1 MILLTLLF
9 LTPLFYYL
17 PQAALAAVI
26 VTAVYRLLDF
36 EEARRI
42 FRIRRVDGLALLIT
56 FALTLLVGVEQGIII
71 GAFFALLAFIR
82 RTAYPNITELGYVEE
97 EEAYLDLRRFPEAR
111 TYPEALIVRF
121 EADLYFANIS
131 FLEEWL
137 IEKTAERPELKWIV
151 INCRGI
157 NSIDE
162 TAIMG
167 LEDLISNYRSRGIEI
182 LFAGM
187 KLPVSDRVQR
197 AGWDEKLG
205 ENMSYRTTRDAIR
218 AIGLPAEC
226 EPHGSEPH

>member
-1 MILLTLLF
+1 MRTHCQLTKKSAK
-9 LTPLFYYL
+9 TIPPLNYNHL
-17 PQAALAAVI
+17 NNKI
-26 VTAVYRLLDF
+26 IYR
-36 EEARRI
+36 RP
-42 FRIRRVDGLALLIT
+42 
-56 FALTLLVGVEQGIII
+56 GI
-71 GAFFALLAFIR
+71 A
-82 RTAYPNITELGYVEE
+82 
-97 EEAYLDLRRFPEAR
+97 
-111 TYPEALIVRF
+111 
-121 EADLYFANIS
+121 ANIS

-151 INCRGI
+151 INCRGINSI

-226 EPHGSEPH
+226 EPHGSEPR